1 MTLHVRAAAPDDV
14 PAAAEALAG
23 AFADHPWTAES
34 SATATTSTS
43 STSARGA
50 AVPGRTRKSSS
61 ARATRSGM
69 GSR

>member
-14 PAAAEALAG
+14 PAAAEALSG

-43 STSARGA
+43 STSARRA
-50 AVPGRTRKSSS
+50 AVP
-61 ARATRSGM
+61 
-69 GSR
+69 